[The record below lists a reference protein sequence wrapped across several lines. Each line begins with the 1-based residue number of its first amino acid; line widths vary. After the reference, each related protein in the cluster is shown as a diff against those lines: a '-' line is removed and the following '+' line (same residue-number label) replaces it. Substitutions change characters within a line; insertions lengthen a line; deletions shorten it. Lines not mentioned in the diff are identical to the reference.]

1 MFSASYKQVCFIA
14 FLFISFGIN
23 AANKVEIPEKVLYE
37 INSYKLKK
45 PIYRTKAES
54 RALLE
59 SVIEKI
65 YPKAKELCLSQGLD
79 ITKCEWDLEVVSG
92 NQFNAYASGKNK
104 ISFYTGLVR
113 GIHYEEELA
122 FVVAHEIGHH
132 IGDHLNK
139 SKTRSI
145 IGALFGAAIAYEA
158 GIPSSDP
165 AIIGANIGRMS
176 YSKQQELEADAI
188 SLKILKDSGYDLN
201 KARMG
206 IVRLTRT
213 GFSRVNS
220 VFLDSHPSGPERVM
234 WFDELSRYE

>member
-1 MFSASYKQVCFIA
+1 MSSASYKQVCLIA
-14 FLFISFGIN
+14 FLFVSFGIN
-23 AANKVEIPEKVLYE
+23 AANKIEIPEKVLYE

-79 ITKCEWDLEVVSG
+79 ITKCEWDLEVVSV
-92 NQFNAYASGKNK
+92 QFNAYNRQKK
-104 ISFYTGLVR
+104 FFYTGLVR

-122 FVVAHEIGHH
+122 FVVAHEIDH

-145 IGALFGAAIAYEA
+145 I
-158 GIPSSDP
+158 
-165 AIIGANIGRMS
+165 
-176 YSKQQELEADAI
+176 ELCC
-188 SLKILKDSGYDLN
+188 
-201 KARMG
+201 
-206 IVRLTRT
+206 
-213 GFSRVNS
+213 
-220 VFLDSHPSGPERVM
+220 
-234 WFDELSRYE
+234 